1 MLWPALSLL
10 LVPGITARTLY
21 VVDIGMED
29 GGLSLGQKIAA
40 LACQGLMNRE
50 GEGEDAVFSLKE
62 GWDSKWLDTA
72 LEFQPDWEVETLS
85 APEFISGVCAG
96 QNFPKILYSKTW
108 HHEIIPQLITLAGVL
123 DSVPLDTDTDMDEL
137 PSWQEQEV
145 SLDARQVF
153 PEVSELLATEFIFDK
168 YGGET
173 SGVAMMNPGWRQQ
186 DDLHPLEHELVRD
199 PDVGLTD
206 YIVKNKI
213 FNFFLYTGCVPLT
226 DHHRL
231 MTRIMTD
238 PTTSWTKPVEVFG
251 YNDAVHFFGSIF
263 EAETNCISAHNMG
276 QVRSAAL
283 DWTDSEDSLTHI
295 SLPV

>member
-1 MLWPALSLL
+1 MLLLPLLFL
-10 LVPGITARTLY
+10 LVPSVLSARTLY
-21 VVDIGMED
+21 VVDIGLED

-50 GEGEDAVFSLKE
+50 GEGEDAVFSLKS

-72 LEFQPDWEVETLS
+72 LELHPGDWETVETLT
-85 APEFISGVCAG
+85 AAQFISGVCAS

-108 HHEIIPQLITLAGVL
+108 HHEILPQLITLAGGL
-123 DSVPLDTDTDMDEL
+123 SSVPLDTDTDMDEL
-137 PSWQEQEV
+137 PAWQEQEV

-153 PEVSELLATEFIFDK
+153 PEVSELAATEFVFDH
-168 YGGET
+168 YGGQT
-173 SGVAMMNPGWRQQ
+173 SGVAMMNPGWRQP

-226 DHHRL
+226 EHHQL

-238 PTTSWTKPVEVFG
+238 PSTSWTKPVEVFG

-276 QVRSAAL
+276 QVSYLVVA
-283 DWTDSEDSLTHI
+283 
-295 SLPV
+295 